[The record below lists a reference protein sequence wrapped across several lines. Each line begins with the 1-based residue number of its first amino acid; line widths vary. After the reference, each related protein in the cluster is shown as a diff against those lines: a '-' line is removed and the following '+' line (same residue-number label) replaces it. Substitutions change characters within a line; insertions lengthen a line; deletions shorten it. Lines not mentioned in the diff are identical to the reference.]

1 MHYFKNITYALI
13 ASLLLFSA
21 CGEDEDP
28 EPVGN
33 PPTANA
39 GSDLNAKV
47 NSSVT
52 LNGTGSSDP
61 DGAITYSWALTT
73 LPSGSSAS
81 VSSPTQAT
89 ATFTPDVAGTYVATL
104 TVTDTDGNNA
114 SDATTISVTEA
125 VGNPPVAVITDKDNN
140 LIRGDRGDLSNNTV
154 TVTSPF
160 ELYGDASSDSDGDAL
175 TYTWIIASKPSG
187 SAAATITGNDQV
199 QAVFTPDVVGE
210 YVIRLTVS
218 DPGGN
223 TNSTEVTLV
232 ANVEPV
238 LINSNITAD
247 RTLENIFEDPTLPDY
262 RVTRS
267 IVASAVLTVEPGVV
281 VEFVENAFLTVAS
294 GGGALIADGEASEK
308 ITFTT
313 ANLAGGI
320 RWGGIYFSS
329 QDSRNI
335 LDNVVIAYG
344 GNSNMT
350 RFANFVDVPAN
361 IGLGEGAN
369 LKLTN
374 TQVTN
379 SGGYGMY
386 IRFGEITE
394 FSGNAFNN
402 NTRSGIGLTITE
414 ASVIDNATTF
424 ADNTLGAVEIF
435 GSTVSEDITVEALS
449 DDAYYFVS
457 GGLTMAADVTVTAGT
472 ELRMAEDVFI
482 TVTDDGALIAEG
494 TATDRVIFTAQDE
507 DNPWGGI
514 KMAST
519 DSKNKLDYA
528 TVTKAGSV
536 NITEFANFVDVPANI
551 GMYGGARLSI
561 TNTIV
566 SESGGYGMYVRY
578 GELISFENNTFT
590 QNARTGIDLAATQVD
605 AIDINTSFTDN
616 VQGAV
621 GIFGSTLNDE
631 TSEWVALKD
640 GARYLVTGNID
651 IQRSLTIQPG
661 AKFDF
666 QNDVFFTVTE
676 SGSLIAEGTATSP
689 IVFTSADPSA
699 YKWRGIFISAGTINN
714 KLDYVEVS
722 HGGSSKYDF
731 ASFVDANV
739 NVGVGAG
746 ATVAITNSTITNS
759 ASYGIYA
766 DGTVNADVEAGSAG
780 NTFSDNPDG
789 NLFN

>member
-472 ELRMAEDVFI
+472 ELQMAEDVFI

>member
-33 PPTANA
+33 APVANA
-39 GSDLNAKV
+39 GADLDARA

-52 LNGTGSSDP
+52 LDGTGSSDAE
-61 DGAITYSWALTT
+61 GALTYAWALTT
-73 LPSGSSAS
+73 RPDGSSAS
-81 VSSPTQAT
+81 INNATQAT
-89 ATFTPDVAGTYVATL
+89 ATFTPDVVGTYVATL
-104 TVTDTDGNNA
+104 TVTDTDSNNA
-114 SDATTISVTEA
+114 SDVTTITVTEA
-125 VGNPPVAVITDKDNN
+125 VGSPPVAVIVDENDDP
-140 LIRGDRGDLSNNTV
+140 ISEDRSNNTV
-154 TVTSPF
+154 TVTSPYA
-160 ELYGDASSDSDGDAL
+160 LDGSQSSDPDGDAL
-175 TYTWIIASKPSG
+175 TYAWTIASEPSG
-187 SAAATITGNDQV
+187 SAAATISGNS
-199 QAVFTPDVVGE
+199 QAETTFTPDVVGE

-218 DPGGN
+218 DPSGN
-223 TNSTEVTLV
+223 ENSAEVTLV

-281 VEFVENAFLTVAS
+281 VEFVEDAFLTVAS

-335 LDNVVIAYG
+335 FDNVIISYG

-350 RFANFVDVPAN
+350 SFADFVDVPAN
-361 IGLGEGAN
+361 IGLGEGAR

-374 TQVTN
+374 TQVSN
-379 SGGYGMY
+379 GGGYGMY
-386 IRFGEITE
+386 VRYGELTE
-394 FSGNAFNN
+394 FSGNAFDD

-449 DDAYYFVS
+449 DNAYYFVS

-494 TATDRVIFTAQDE
+494 TATDRIIFTAQDE

-536 NITEFANFVDVPANI
+536 NIIEFANFVDVPANI
-551 GMYGGARLSI
+551 GMYGEARLSI

-566 SESGGYGMYVRY
+566 SESGGYGMYVRF

-590 QNARTGIDLAATQVD
+590 QNARTGINLAANQVN
-605 AIDINTSFTDN
+605 AIDINSSFTDN

-640 GARYLVTGNID
+640 DARYLVTGNLD

-676 SGSLIAEGTATSP
+676 SGSLIAEGTATST

-759 ASYGIYA
+759 GSYGIYA
-766 DGTVNADVEAGSAG
+766 DGTVNADVETTAG

-789 NLFN
+789 NVLN